1 MMRKSSLAA
10 AVTLVTLAG
19 LTSGAAAQSHDAT
32 VKFGAIRYDT
42 HSKTNGVSGI
52 GVPPG
57 ADATTGDATTVL
69 LTYERLVT
77 PAIGIE
83 LVVGVPP
90 KITARATGSV
100 AFLGDVLSARNVA
113 PTLLVNYHFGAKG
126 DALRPYVGAG
136 INYTRFTDV
145 KTTLPASKVELGD
158 STGLALQAGVDYA
171 IDERWGVFASVAKV
185 DVKSKL
191 VATGAT
197 VLQSTIDFRPITFA
211 VGVSWR
217 Y

>member
-1 MMRKSSLAA
+1 MNRLPLLVAALA
-10 AVTLVTLAG
+10 LAP
-19 LTSGAAAQSHDAT
+19 ACAIAQTQDAT

-42 HSKTNGVSGI
+42 SSKTNGVTGI

-57 ADATTGDATTVL
+57 ADARTGDATTVL
-69 LTYERLVT
+69 LAYERLVA

-90 KITARATGSV
+90 KITAKATGSV
-100 AFLGDVLSARNVA
+100 AFLGEVLSARNVA

-136 INYTRFTDV
+136 INYTRFADIR
-145 KTTLPASKVELGD
+145 TTLPATKVEMGD

-171 IDERWGVFASVAKV
+171 IDARWGLFASVAKV

-191 VATGAT
+191 VASGPT
-197 VLQSTIDFRPITFA
+197 VLKTTIDFRPTTYA